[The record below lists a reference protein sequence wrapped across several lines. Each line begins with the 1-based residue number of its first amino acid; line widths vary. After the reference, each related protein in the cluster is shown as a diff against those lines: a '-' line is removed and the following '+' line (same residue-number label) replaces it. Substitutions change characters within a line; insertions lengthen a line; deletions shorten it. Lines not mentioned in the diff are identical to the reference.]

1 MAVIILNEAAS
12 NGLSKLQD
20 DYSGWLPCTDP
31 IAITDTDFCQ
41 NLPANLFDIEV
52 LDDQNTQL
60 QQFEGS
66 AQGTTI
72 QNLQPGTYTVN
83 EIKNPNS
90 NINQLGE
97 ECTAED
103 QCVNDQGF
111 DDGGTLSNTNVNPD
125 TDYAI
130 CFEYEDEQGNDC
142 STLTLAAG
150 ENKLCTVKNYISL
163 GDVGHRLTLHFFYF
177 LLLLKHL

>member
-1 MAVIILNEAAS
+1 ML
-12 NGLSKLQD
+12 D
-20 DYSGWLPCTDP
+20 SGWLPCIGSSINGTR
-31 IAITDTDFCQ
+31 FCQ

-72 QNLQPGTYTVN
+72 QNLQPDTDTVN
-83 EIKNPNS
+83 EIQTPGN
-90 NINQLGE
+90 NINQLDDDA
-97 ECTAED
+97 TNQAR
-103 QCVNDQGF
+103 CVNVQGF
-111 DDGGTLSNTNVNPD
+111 DDGGSLINTNINPD
-125 TDYAI
+125 MRYEI

-150 ENKLCTVKNYISL
+150 ENKLCTVKNYIS
-163 GDVGHRLTLHFFYF
+163 RA
-177 LLLLKHL
+177 LLID